1 MPDKNNCFF
10 IVGKVAISGD
20 NSVQVKSE
28 RTLGTLVST
37 STTILLMGFN
47 MLGIKFTGK
56 GLLFHKME
64 NGGLFFF
71 MTIFLLKIS
80 HMVRVNVASMIRL
93 DWEKIVVINT
103 IYNSN

>member
-20 NSVQVKSE
+20 NSVQVKFE

-47 MLGIKFTGK
+47 MLGINFTGK

-71 MTIFLLKIS
+71 YDHFFTKDKS
-80 HMVRVNVASMIRL
+80 HGQGQCC
-93 DWEKIVVINT
+93 IND
-103 IYNSN
+103 